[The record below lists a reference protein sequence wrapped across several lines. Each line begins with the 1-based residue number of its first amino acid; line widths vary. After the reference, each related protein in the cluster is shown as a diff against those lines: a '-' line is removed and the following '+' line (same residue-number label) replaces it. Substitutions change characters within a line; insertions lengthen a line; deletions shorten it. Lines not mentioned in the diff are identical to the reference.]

1 MESVLPDS
9 EGETSV
15 GVSPSFSSKAF
26 SVLTA
31 TMEGVEED
39 EVAAD
44 AGDGDCEGAGG

>member
-1 MESVLPDS
+1 MESVLPGS

-31 TMEGVEED
+31 TMEGVD